1 MRAGEKTA
9 VDSPTLSVIVP
20 AWNNVEHT
28 CNFVDSVRSY
38 TDIPYELVIVDNG
51 SESDAAAYAERAADH
66 AILNPENYGFA
77 RGMNQ
82 GLAAARGEYVAFC
95 NNDAIVP
102 PGWAS
107 RLVETARSHPR
118 AAIIVPALTAA
129 TNPMTVRT
137 EPGETITIVDPFS
150 APPAGVVYVMPR
162 QLMVQMGAW
171 EEEYSVAS
179 GEDVDLCF
187 KVWVNDLDIVFD
199 ERVLV
204 QHVGHATAVKLD
216 DWQERWTIN
225 RRHFLTKW
233 TGTTEPPFLDMC
245 ERERFDRN
253 RATARAVATWMEQ
266 YFTIRDRHRVQQQN
280 RLSRR
285 GRRMGKRIVRLWR

>member
-1 MRAGEKTA
+1 MRAGEKTT
-9 VDSPTLSVIVP
+9 VVSPTLSVIVP

-28 CNFVDSVRSY
+28 RNFVDSVRSY

-51 SESDAAAYAERAADH
+51 SESSAAAYAKRVADH
-66 AILNPENYGFA
+66 AILNSENLGFA

-82 GLAAARGEYVAFC
+82 GLAAAQGEYVAFC

-102 PGWAS
+102 EGWAT

-118 AAIIVPALTAA
+118 AAIIVPALTVA
-129 TNPMTVRT
+129 TNPLTVRT
-137 EPGETITIVDPFS
+137 EPGDAITVIDPFS

-162 QLMVQMGAW
+162 ELVEQLGAW
-171 EEEYSVAS
+171 EEEYAVAS

-216 DWQERWTIN
+216 DWQARWTIN
-225 RRHFLTKW
+225 RRHFLEKW
-233 TGTTEPPFLDMC
+233 TGAIEPPYLGRCD
-245 ERERFDRN
+245 RDRFDRN

-266 YFTIRDRHRVQQQN
+266 YFTIRDRQRAQQQN
-280 RLSRR
+280 SISRR
-285 GRRMGKRIVRLWR
+285 SRRMGKKIVGLWR